1 MIKSRSMK
9 RIGTLA
15 GILSA
20 AILLTVTQASAVTAE
35 TERATDANGPVG
47 VDSWDCASSGESA
60 SCGESASVGWNAAVC
75 YSGVGDWFHLY
86 DGKSD
91 GSSAVVDWV
100 IRDAQ
105 DRTVRYGAVFD
116 ADGAGAVRY
125 KNKDFPDGSNDT
137 IRFRACLGRWSTK
150 LITAGTCS
158 AWVTRQN

>member
-1 MIKSRSMK
+1 MIKSRSIK

-15 GILSA
+15 GTLSA

-35 TERATDANGPVG
+35 TERATAVNGPAS
-47 VDSWDCASSGESA
+47 VDSWECASS
-60 SCGESASVGWNAAVC
+60 GESASVGWNATVC
-75 YSGVGDWFHLY
+75 YSQLGDWFYLH
-86 DGKSD
+86 DGKAD
-91 GSSAVVDWV
+91 GSSAVVDWS

-105 DRTVRYGAVFD
+105 GRTVRYGAVFN

-137 IRFRACLGRWSTK
+137 IRFRACLGHWSTK

-158 AWVTRQN
+158 AWVTRQT